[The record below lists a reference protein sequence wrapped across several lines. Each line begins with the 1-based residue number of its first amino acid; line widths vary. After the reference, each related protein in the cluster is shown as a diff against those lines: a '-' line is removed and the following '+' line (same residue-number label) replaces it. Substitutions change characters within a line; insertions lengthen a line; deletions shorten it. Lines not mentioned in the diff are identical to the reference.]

1 MLTYSL
7 ANSLKE
13 KDRLTN
19 RDLELIEDLT
29 KTLTTGMTDD
39 KIIAQYKELLKEV
52 SRKNKIRISQL
63 GVMGYTQ
70 ADIDGLLGSS
80 GLGVYNEPRVRQKQ
94 EIKTL
99 QDAFDNLMGIQ

>member
-1 MLTYSL
+1 
-7 ANSLKE
+7 
-13 KDRLTN
+13 
-19 RDLELIEDLT
+19 
-29 KTLTTGMTDD
+29 
-39 KIIAQYKELLKEV
+39 
-52 SRKNKIRISQL
+52 
-63 GVMGYTQ
+63 MGYTQ